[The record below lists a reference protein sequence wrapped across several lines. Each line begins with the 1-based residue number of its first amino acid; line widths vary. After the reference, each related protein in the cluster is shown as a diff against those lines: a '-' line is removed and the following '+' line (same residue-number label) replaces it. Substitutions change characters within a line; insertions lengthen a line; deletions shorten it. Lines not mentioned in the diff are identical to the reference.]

1 VGVDLGSQYFKAAIV
16 SPGKP
21 FDVVHNQHSKR
32 KTPTVVSFHEKVRT
46 FGDDALASAA
56 RGLPKTPMFFMHEL
70 GRNLTGISADDYSS
84 LPKRFY
90 PYSLD
95 VNSSGSLQFR
105 FGEEDGVTAE
115 EATAHILGFVK
126 RLAEEAAD
134 GNKISETVLT
144 VPSHATF
151 AQRHA
156 LLAAAEIARLADVQ
170 LIHETSAAAL
180 QRAPDLSFGVN
191 GTANS
196 STVLFYNMGAR
207 HVEVCVVAYRAATHM
222 SKPTAAMDVLGCAL
236 TGKTGGHHVDMVVAE
251 EMRNAFG
258 KKNPKLADGL
268 GNSVRA
274 LKKLEKEANG
284 MKHVLSANKEAN
296 FRVEALFEDT
306 DFSQQVS
313 RDTLESLCEPLLKEA
328 TVPIEAALK
337 AANITL
343 DDVDT
348 VEMIGGAW
356 RMPKVQSLLSEYL
369 KSQRSENSLVLN
381 LSQHLNGEEAMATG
395 AAFFGANTSTSFRTK
410 KIFFTDITPHSYALL
425 IEPLNASQLNETEK
439 GWLRGVELFP
449 EFSKLRAKKT
459 VKLHQS
465 FDISM
470 TLLENGNRV
479 AIWELK
485 GIHEAATTTYVNLS
499 TPLISLKMDLDA
511 SGIVR
516 LSSAQ
521 AIFDEPYTVTEVIT
535 PPPRVANSTMDGA
548 NSSSNAT
555 HNDTDG
561 EASASASETQ
571 KDEDS
576 QTKSDEQ
583 GETAKSP
590 DAAGDADATEATDAA
605 AANVSDSANSTVE
618 TVTKTKIRKLKVT
631 LDLLQHY
638 EGIVPRPL
646 TSEEKQ
652 LARSKLD
659 VMDEFD
665 GEVRRTDA
673 AKNALEA
680 FIYESREKVSSD
692 ENCLQVSTEEERED
706 VASMLMQAED
716 WFYED
721 EAMNGNASV
730 FEAKQQTLNEKV
742 GAIKMRAFELEQRPL
757 LPELVDKVRHGV
769 NVTLEYVKTNMT
781 WVAAKEI
788 EGVQNLT
795 ESFETWYANVTE
807 VQSNTALTEMPAYT
821 VYDVKVRLYKI
832 EQETQRLTKI
842 KKIDYDYSRYGDGGY
857 GGYGGYGGN
866 GGYGGY
872 NDPKMREYYRTMFE
886 NMSRNGTNGSDWW
899 KGFGANTSNFSGWND
914 SEYMKSFYEH
924 MARNAEKEQ
933 ARGNSTGDAPDGQG
947 PAPSDEGSK
956 ANHTEL

>member
-1 VGVDLGSQYFKAAIV
+1 
-16 SPGKP
+16 
-21 FDVVHNQHSKR
+21 
-32 KTPTVVSFHEKVRT
+32 
-46 FGDDALASAA
+46 
-56 RGLPKTPMFFMHEL
+56 M
-70 GRNLTGISADDYSS
+70 
-84 LPKRFY
+84 
-90 PYSLD
+90 
-95 VNSSGSLQFR
+95 
-105 FGEEDGVTAE
+105 
-115 EATAHILGFVK
+115 
-126 RLAEEAAD
+126 
-134 GNKISETVLT
+134 
-144 VPSHATF
+144 
-151 AQRHA
+151 
-156 LLAAAEIARLADVQ
+156 
-170 LIHETSAAAL
+170 
-180 QRAPDLSFGVN
+180 
-191 GTANS
+191 
-196 STVLFYNMGAR
+196 
-207 HVEVCVVAYRAATHM
+207 
-222 SKPTAAMDVLGCAL
+222 
-236 TGKTGGHHVDMVVAE
+236 
-251 EMRNAFG
+251 
-258 KKNPKLADGL
+258 
-268 GNSVRA
+268 
-274 LKKLEKEANG
+274 
-284 MKHVLSANKEAN
+284 
-296 FRVEALFEDT
+296 
-306 DFSQQVS
+306 
-313 RDTLESLCEPLLKEA
+313 
-328 TVPIEAALK
+328 PIEAALK
-337 AANITL
+337 ASNITL

-369 KSQRSENSLVLN
+369 KSQRSENSPVLN

-410 KIFFTDITPHSYALL
+410 KIFFTDISPHSYALL

-516 LSSAQ
+516 LTSAQ

-535 PPPRVANSTMDGA
+535 PPPRVANSTLDVA

-618 TVTKTKIRKLKVT
+618 TVTKTKIRKRKVT